1 MNVDSRRECQL
12 LFVFCYVDVFLKFQY
27 FLSQMLKFYLKL
39 FVRPDVE
46 HFLFLCP
53 HLIFPS
59 VKYGV
64 FKTLFEILVLFL
76 GDLFSGCQ
84 LFHIQLS
91 YLNRVNLSSFFLLL
105 ELVCLIPA
113 LFSGLFAL
121 GARPACLCQSPV
133 WSFIHI

>member
-1 MNVDSRRECQL
+1 
-12 LFVFCYVDVFLKFQY
+12 
-27 FLSQMLKFYLKL
+27 MLKFYLKL

-59 VKYGV
+59 VEYGV

-84 LFHIQLS
+84 LFHI
-91 YLNRVNLSSFFLLL
+91 
-105 ELVCLIPA
+105 
-113 LFSGLFAL
+113 
-121 GARPACLCQSPV
+121 
-133 WSFIHI
+133 